1 MAIDAGEMAL
11 VHRVFR
17 RMFGEIPSLIGSVG
31 PGDVRR
37 ARSVG
42 DHLEL
47 VILVLHHHHAAED
60 DLLWP
65 KLCAR
70 APAASKRIAHVA
82 AQHGDIA
89 ALIDDVHSA
98 RATWERE
105 PHPESTARLVDA
117 VTVLGTAVGEHLDD
131 EERDVVP
138 LIEQYVSAEE
148 WQEMLDRGAAFLTPR
163 TVRRALVFGGLVLE
177 AADSP
182 RQRAQFLAGLPRGPR
197 MLVNLFAAR
206 VLATQRRKL
215 AGATDHTVIDFRVDR
230 FETVSSQRWRGGIRQ
245 P

>member
-1 MAIDAGEMAL
+1 MTIDAGEMAL

-17 RMFGEIPSLIGSVG
+17 RAFGELPGLIQRVA
-31 PGDVRR
+31 PGDVAGAR
-37 ARSVG
+37 AVG

-47 VILVLHHHHAAED
+47 VILVLHHHHSAED

-65 KLCAR
+65 KLYAR
-70 APAASKRIAHVA
+70 VPAAAERVHQVA
-82 AQHGDIA
+82 TQHAKIA
-89 ALIDDVHSA
+89 ALVDDVDSA
-98 RATWERE
+98 RTAWMRE
-105 PHPESTARLVDA
+105 PDRASAARLGDA
-117 VTVLGTAVGEHLDD
+117 VTALGTVVGEHLDN

-138 LIEQYVSAEE
+138 LIEQHVSAQE

-197 MLVNLFAAR
+197 MLVTLFSARALAA
-206 VLATQRRKL
+206 QRRKL
-215 AGATDHTVIDFRVDR
+215 AGATSTR
-230 FETVSSQRWRGGIRQ
+230 
-245 P
+245 

>member
-17 RMFGEIPSLIGSVG
+17 RAFGEIPGLIQRVA
-31 PGDVRR
+31 PGDVAG
-37 ARSVG
+37 ARTVG

-47 VILVLHHHHAAED
+47 ILLVLHHHHAAED

-65 KLCAR
+65 KLYAR
-70 APAASKRIAHVA
+70 APAAAERIHQVA
-82 AQHGDIA
+82 TQHSHIA
-89 ALIDDVHSA
+89 ALVDDLDSA
-98 RATWERE
+98 RTAWVRAPDRE
-105 PHPESTARLVDA
+105 SAGRLCGALTA
-117 VTVLGTAVGEHLDD
+117 LGTAVGEHLDD

-138 LIEQYVSAEE
+138 LIEQNVSSEE
-148 WQEMLDRGAAFLTPR
+148 WQQMLDRGAAFLTPR

-197 MLVNLFAAR
+197 MLVTLFSARALAA
-206 VLATQRRKL
+206 QRRKL
-215 AGATDHTVIDFRVDR
+215 AGVTNAR
-230 FETVSSQRWRGGIRQ
+230 
-245 P
+245 